1 MLTPNRRAMPQTTKK
16 TVAATALPDVD
27 LQGRVMPQAVEFEEA
42 VLGAMMLE
50 ANAAVLVIDSLRE
63 EMFYK
68 DAHQK
73 IFHAIH
79 QLFTKNDPID
89 LLSVT
94 NRLRQNGHLEQV
106 GGAYYLASLTN
117 RVVSSANIE
126 YHARIVMEKFIQR
139 KLISVST
146 ETIRNAY
153 DNSLDVLDQLDKA
166 EQNLFDIAEQN
177 FHQSHQQMSD
187 LIHEVLDDL
196 QQMKNSDQH
205 LRGLPSGFTDL
216 DAVTNG
222 WQKGTLNVIAAR
234 PGMGKTA
241 FVLSMARNITVD
253 FQRPVAVFSLEMS
266 ASDLVIRLM
275 SAESGFKQNQIKSG
289 KLGNEEWAR
298 LINSMSALEKAK
310 LIIDDTSG
318 LSVFEL
324 RAKCRRFKQ
333 QYDIQAVIIDYLQ
346 LMTAGSDLKGN
357 REQEISI
364 ISRSLKALSKELEI
378 PVIALS
384 QLNRGVESRSATS
397 KRPQLSDLRESGA
410 IEQDAD
416 IVIFIYRPEY
426 YKIETFDDNTPAAG
440 MAELMIA
447 KHRNGATA
455 DIKVRFI
462 SEYAKFCDA
471 AFNQDFLTPNVLPEN
486 APVGLTRVIDS
497 RINEQTDDETFA
509 TDVPDMGFAGEMRGN
524 NNDEIPF

>member
-1 MLTPNRRAMPQTTKK
+1 MLTHKHKAMPQTIQKK
-16 TVAATALPDVD
+16 GITVASSAPDLD

-50 ANAAVLVIDSLRE
+50 ANAAVIVIDSLKE

-73 IFHAIH
+73 IYHAIQ
-79 QLFTKNDPID
+79 QLFSKNDPID

-94 NRLRQNGHLEQV
+94 NQLRQNGHLEQV

-153 DNSLDVLDQLDKA
+153 DSSLDVLDQLDKA

-177 FHQSHQQMSD
+177 FHQNHQQMSE
-187 LIHEVLDDL
+187 LIHEVLADL
-196 QQMKNSDQH
+196 QNMKNSEQK
-205 LRGLPSGFTDL
+205 LRGLPSGFTDV

-222 WQKGTLNVIAAR
+222 WQKGTLNIIAAR

-241 FVLSMARNITVD
+241 FVLSMARNI
-253 FQRPVAVFSLEMS
+253 AVEYQKPLAIFSLEMS
-266 ASDLVIRLM
+266 ASDLVIRLI
-275 SAESGFKQNQIKSG
+275 SAESGFKQNQLKSG
-289 KLGNEEWAR
+289 NLDQADWSKLV
-298 LINSMSALEKAK
+298 NSMSALEKAK

-318 LSVFEL
+318 LSIFEL

-333 QYDIQAVIIDYLQ
+333 QYGIQAVIIDYLQ
-346 LMTAGSDLKGN
+346 LMTAGADLKGN
-357 REQEISI
+357 REQEISM

-384 QLNRGVESRSATS
+384 QLNRGVESRAASS

-416 IVIFIYRPEY
+416 IVMFIYRPEY
-426 YKIETFDDNTPAAG
+426 YKIDTFDDGTQAAG

-455 DIKVRFI
+455 DIKLRFI
-462 SEYAKFCDA
+462 SDYAKFCDA
-471 AFNQDFLTPNVLPEN
+471 DVDSAFATPGVLPGN
-486 APVGLTRVIDS
+486 GGQTRVLDS
-497 RINEQTDDETFA
+497 RINDSGDEEYA
-509 TDVPDMGFAGEMRGN
+509 TNVPSVYGMQNLDGEEDVPY
-524 NNDEIPF
+524 